1 MGKKGAA
8 PRKHI
13 PQRMCVSCRE
23 TLAKRTLL
31 RVVRGPDGVRIDPK
45 GKAPG
50 RGAYVHEQ
58 RSCWKI
64 ALNGSLAQALRI
76 EISADDRALLQAHFD
91 SLPSEME
98 GDEKGRPPMP

>member
-1 MGKKGAA
+1 MGKQGAA

-23 TLAKRTLL
+23 TLAKRALV

-50 RGAYVHEQ
+50 RGAYIHEQ
-58 RSCWKI
+58 RSCWKS
-64 ALNGSLAQALRI
+64 ALSGSLAQALRT
-76 EISADDRALLQAHFD
+76 ELTAEERTLLQAHFD
-91 SLPSEME
+91 SLPSETE
-98 GDEKGRPPMP
+98 GVAEGRPSMP